1 MSQVASRALQLL
13 ELVSRSDSPPSLM
26 ELVTETGLDKSTA
39 ARLLSF
45 LEERS
50 LVTRDAA
57 TKRYGVGPRLLGL
70 AASAMRRADLRQ
82 LAEPALV
89 ALRDETGETVS
100 LHLRVGDERI
110 CVAGAES
117 RNAVRRV
124 LSVGESVPIWI
135 GPAGKTILAFLP
147 GDEIEA
153 VLARSGLAAAAA
165 DRVRGQLELLARSGY
180 LAVLGDR
187 TPGVGAISVPVFGSD
202 GVLAS
207 ITIAGPAERWTL
219 ERMEGVATALRTA
232 SARLTTVLA
241 GASA

>member
-1 MSQVASRALQLL
+1 MSQAASRALQLL
-13 ELVSRSDSPPSLM
+13 ELVSRSDSPLSLM
-26 ELVTETGLDKSTA
+26 ELVAQTGLDKSTA

-45 LEERS
+45 LEEGA

-70 AASAMRRADLRQ
+70 AASAMRRSDLRQ

-89 ALRDETGETVS
+89 ALRDETGETIS

-117 RNAVRRV
+117 RHAVRRV
-124 LSVGESVPIWI
+124 LSLGESVPIWV
-135 GPAGKTILAFLP
+135 GPTGKAILAFLP
-147 GDEIEA
+147 EQEIEA
-153 VLARSGLAAAAA
+153 VLARSGLAAAALGH
-165 DRVRGQLELLARSGY
+165 VRGQLELLASSGY

-187 TPGVGAISVPVFGSD
+187 TPGVGAISVPVFGLD

-219 ERMEGVATALRTA
+219 DRMEGVAAALRTA
-232 SARLTTVLA
+232 SARLTTALA